1 MRPIRSCVAVGLA
14 ALVVAAVASA
24 AYGGAV
30 VGVAKTAKLGRIVV
44 DAKGRTL
51 YMWRADRGTTSV
63 CYGQCVRFWPPLLT
77 RGKPV
82 AAAGIRPSL
91 LGTTKRRDGRLQ
103 VTYGG
108 HPLYLY
114 AGDARPGQTNGQGSN
129 GGGAKWWV
137 LAPSG
142 AVVVL

>member
-1 MRPIRSCVAVGLA
+1 VILA
-14 ALVVAAVASA
+14 ALAVAASSSA
-24 AYGGAV
+24 ASGGAV
-30 VGVAKTAKLGRIVV
+30 VEVAKTAKLGRILV

-51 YMWRADRGTTSV
+51 YMWRADRGTASV
-63 CYGQCVRFWPPLLT
+63 CYGQCVTFWPPLLT

-82 AAAGIRPSL
+82 AAAGARASL
-91 LGTTKRRDGRLQ
+91 LGTTTRRDGRLQ

-114 AGDARPGQTNGQGSN
+114 AGDSKPGQTNGEGSN
-129 GGGAKWWV
+129 GGGATWWV

-142 AVVVL
+142 AVVVR